1 MRSRTDF
8 TSPEGHLRPKIEIEV
23 LSATTETDE
32 RFVEEITDL
41 VNGVYKTGEAGL
53 WVPGATRTTS
63 LEMRET
69 IAAGQ
74 IAVARMDGQM
84 VGCIRIQQLDDSV
97 GEFGMLAVEPAH
109 RGEGI
114 GRALVRFAEDRFRQ
128 RGLAVVQLELL
139 IPRGWSHPIKDFLH
153 AWYTRIGYQPVRKGS
168 IEESYPHLAP
178 LLATPCDFV
187 VYHKPLIVVDDE
199 EREMPRP

>member
-1 MRSRTDF
+1 MRFGTESR
-8 TSPEGHLRPKIEIEV
+8 SEGHSSPKIEIEV
-23 LSATTETDE
+23 LLEQMATDQ

-41 VNGVYKTGEAGL
+41 VNRVYETAEAGL

-63 LEMRET
+63 IEMREM

-74 IAVARMDGQM
+74 MAVARRDGQM
-84 VGCIRIQQLDDSV
+84 LGCIRIQQLDERA
-97 GEFGMLAVEPAH
+97 GEFGMLAAHPAH

-114 GRALVRFAEDRFRQ
+114 GRALVRFAEDRYRP
-128 RGLAVVQLELL
+128 RGLAVMQLELL
-139 IPRGWSHPIKDFLH
+139 IPRGWSHPTKDFLH

-187 VYHKPLIVVDDE
+187 VYQKPLTN
-199 EREMPRP
+199 

>member
-1 MRSRTDF
+1 MRFGTESST
-8 TSPEGHLRPKIEIEV
+8 EGHSSPKIEIEI
-23 LSATTETDE
+23 LPEGMATDE

-41 VNGVYKTGEAGL
+41 VNRVYETGEAGL

-63 LEMRET
+63 IEMREM
-69 IAAGQ
+69 IAAAQ
-74 IAVARMDGQM
+74 IAVARMDGKM
-84 VGCIRIQQLDDSV
+84 VGCIRIQQLDERV
-97 GEFGMLAVEPAH
+97 GEFGMLAAHPAH

-114 GRALVRFAEDRFRQ
+114 GRVLVRFAEDRLRW
-128 RGLAVVQLELL
+128 RGLAVMQLELL
-139 IPRGWSHPIKDFLH
+139 VPRGWSHPTKDFLH

-187 VYHKPLIVVDDE
+187 VYHKSLTQGTG
-199 EREMPRP
+199 